1 MFSFINSFDLFL
13 QINDMSI
20 CTLAECI
27 KNDSQYDL
35 NEALEPQQILQIMDH
50 IGCHVYNEESF
61 YGNKNEMEE
70 LNVSMK
76 RLILEFIQQNCG
88 CFL

>member
-1 MFSFINSFDLFL
+1 
-13 QINDMSI
+13 MSI

-61 YGNKNEMEE
+61 YGDENEMEE

-88 CFL
+88 CIL